1 MSKIKFRRT
10 VIGQF
15 KYQGFSVRPNA
26 TELIIDVVTDESGKE
41 IDLDLLS
48 LLVTKICEKHG
59 SENEMS
65 RMVESDLVTKVLK
78 EFLEEQE
85 KQKSKIDSEEETIEI
100 IDVFKQP
107 KFSYKSSNIKSIIYS
122 KDPKPNGFLGNSETK
137 VSMFNERYEILLQR
151 TLRNSLF
158 SSKTSESSNEESS
171 YSISSVISL
180 LGDTKKRIILG
191 MITQLEDEV
200 FYIEDPS
207 GWIKVN
213 FETTKTANGI
223 FTENSIVIAEG
234 RCNNEDEFVVK
245 TIGFP
250 PPESR
255 EETIK
260 HLEQDKRGLSLIDE
274 TLSEPWFLK
283 LQEEEINDPDQQ
295 MIIISE
301 IWLDKDSV
309 FEKLEKLF
317 TGFNIEE
324 PPSVFLLIGNFF
336 STPFDGSTKQLEK
349 RKNSFLRLRDLMINY
364 DFICQHSKFIFVP
377 GINDI
382 SYSPLLPR
390 KCISNSLISMFRTT
404 YKGSS
409 QLTINKN
416 FLSKNSYFVS
426 NPCRIRFFTKEIVI
440 CREDLINK
448 FLRHSIFPTPTKNS
462 EIANSIAKTIIDQ
475 AYLFPFPLNIR
486 PILWNFDYSLRLFP
500 TPDTLILADKFEQYS
515 GKYNNCN
522 YCNPGCFSTDFS
534 FVVHYPN
541 TDEIQFSRIK

>member
-100 IDVFKQP
+100 IDVFQQP

-122 KDPKPNGFLGNSETK
+122 KDPKPNGFLGISETK
-137 VSMFNERYEILLQR
+137 VSMFNERYEILIQR

-171 YSISSVISL
+171 YS
-180 LGDTKKRIILG
+180 
-191 MITQLEDEV
+191 
-200 FYIEDPS
+200 
-207 GWIKVN
+207 
-213 FETTKTANGI
+213 TANGI

-324 PPSVFLLIGNFF
+324 PPSIFLLIGNFF

-349 RKNSFLRLRDLMINY
+349 RRNAFLRLRDLIINY

-377 GINDI
+377 GIHDI

-390 KCISNSLISMFRTT
+390 KSISNSLISMFKTT

-409 QLTINKN
+409 QLTTNKN
-416 FLSKNSYFVS
+416 FLSKNSHFVS